1 MKAKDIRE
9 LNLDELKTKLT
20 SLREEL
26 FKLKGEARTGR
37 AKNPKRMR
45 EIRKD
50 VARFLTA
57 AREKK
62 YDLK

>member
-26 FKLKGEARTGR
+26 FKLNGETRTGR

-50 VARFLTA
+50 VARLLTA
-57 AREKK
+57 ARQKK